1 MNLSSLSSLPLTA
14 RLERA
19 AAWSVDRHRAM
30 PADGASFADVV
41 RALGFEP
48 DSDTLL
54 PSPTLLATQR
64 LRAGAT
70 LFGES
75 QRGDALFVVRC
86 GSFKCQRVSED
97 GYEQVLAFAGPG
109 DLLGF
114 EALHRGTH
122 TMGAVALEDAG
133 VFALPW
139 AGLRDARRQSVAL
152 DQALQV
158 ALSRQLARAA
168 EMAQMMAAVAA
179 EVRLARFVLWVSA
192 RAAERGLSA
201 TRLRLSMGR
210 RDIASL
216 LGVAHETVSRAFTTL
231 ADWGLLRVNNRDIEI
246 LDTDALR
253 AATRCTRGLA
263 DEAPAQRRPL
273 RPLRATLAA

>member
-1 MNLSSLSSLPLTA
+1 MERSPTPLLA
-14 RLERA
+14 RLEA
-19 AAWSVDRHRAM
+19 APAWSVDRHRAM
-30 PADGASFADVV
+30 PPAGATLGDVV

-48 DSDTLL
+48 EGEAAGPAFPGLG
-54 PSPTLLATQR
+54 TQR

-70 LFGES
+70 LSREGDPA
-75 QRGDALFVVRC
+75 DALFVVRY

-109 DLLGF
+109 DVLGF
-114 EALHRGTH
+114 EALHVGRH
-122 TMGAVALEDAG
+122 TTGAVALEDVG
-133 VFALPW
+133 VFVLPW
-139 AGLRDARRQSVAL
+139 AMLREVRRQSAAL
-152 DQALQV
+152 DHALQV
-158 ALSRQLARAA
+158 ALSRQLARSA

-179 EVRLARFVLWVSA
+179 EVRLARFVQWVSA

-231 ADWGLLRVNNRDIEI
+231 ADWGLLLVNNRDIEI
-246 LDTDALR
+246 LDAEALR
-253 AATRCTRGLA
+253 AATRVTRGLP
-263 DEAPAQRRPL
+263 EEPAGARRMA
-273 RPLRATLAA
+273 RTRLAA

>member
-1 MNLSSLSSLPLTA
+1 MSFVSIPLLA
-14 RLERA
+14 RLETA

-30 PADGASFADVV
+30 PAAGASMADVV

-48 DSDTLL
+48 DADAAA
-54 PSPTLLATQR
+54 PALAGPGTQR
-64 LRAGAT
+64 LRAGAA
-70 LFGES
+70 LCREGE
-75 QRGDALFVVRC
+75 RAEALYVVRC

-109 DLLGF
+109 DVLGF
-114 EALHRGTH
+114 EALHQGTH
-122 TMGAVALEDAG
+122 TMGAVALEDAA
-133 VFALPW
+133 VFVLPW
-139 AGLRDARRQSVAL
+139 SQLREARRQSAAL

-158 ALSRQLARAA
+158 ALSRQLARSA

-246 LDTDALR
+246 IDLDALR
-253 AATRCTRGLA
+253 AATRVTRGLCE
-263 DEAPAQRRPL
+263 EAPGSRRTSS
-273 RPLRATLAA
+273 RARLVA

>member
-1 MNLSSLSSLPLTA
+1 MSPSPSPLLA
-14 RLERA
+14 RLETV
-19 AAWSVDRHRAM
+19 AAWNVDRHRAM
-30 PADGASFADVV
+30 PAAGATLADVV

-48 DSDTLL
+48 DGAVAATSC
-54 PSPTLLATQR
+54 PTPGTQR

-70 LFGES
+70 LVREG
-75 QRGDALFVVRC
+75 QAADALYVVRC
-86 GSFKCQRVSED
+86 GSLKCQRVSED

-109 DLLGF
+109 DVLGF

-122 TMGAVALEDAG
+122 TTGAVALEDAA
-133 VFALPW
+133 VFVLPW
-139 AGLRDARRQSVAL
+139 SSLREARRQSAAL
-152 DQALQV
+152 DHALQV
-158 ALSRQLARAA
+158 ALSRQLARTA

-179 EVRLARFVLWVSA
+179 EVRLARFVLWASA

-246 LDTDALR
+246 LDVDALR
-253 AATRCTRGLA
+253 AATRVTRGLPEEPA
-263 DEAPAQRRPL
+263 AQRRAPRVA
-273 RPLRATLAA
+273 RPALAA